1 MSSIISVTAGLPM
14 GLMSSSAIYGAT
26 PQEKLKS
33 CCKALEGLFASE
45 MLKEVGQSDTGVN
58 DPAGEQYG
66 DFIQQALTQSV
77 TAGHGLGL
85 ADMLQKALSQKGS
98 AFAAAAANPT
108 TPAKPATATT
118 FKTSTISTLTLH
130 HGPGTH

>member
-1 MSSIISVTAGLPM
+1 MSITSITSGLPM
-14 GLMSSSAIYGAT
+14 GLMSSSAIYGST

-33 CCKALEGLFASE
+33 CCKALEGLFANE

-58 DPAGEQYG
+58 DPAGQQYG

-85 ADMLQKALSQKGS
+85 ADMLEKALSSQKVTGS
-98 AFAAAAANPT
+98 T
-108 TPAKPATATT
+108 STPATASTT
-118 FKTSTISTLTLH
+118 FH
-130 HGPGTH
+130 HVPGTH